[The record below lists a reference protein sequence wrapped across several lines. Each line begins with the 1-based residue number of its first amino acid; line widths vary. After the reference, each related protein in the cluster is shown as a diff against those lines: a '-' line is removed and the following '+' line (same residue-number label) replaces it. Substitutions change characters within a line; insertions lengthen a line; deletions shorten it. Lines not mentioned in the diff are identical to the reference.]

1 MIFSLL
7 PTTALNVFG
16 APTTGA
22 NIQVTAPTGG
32 DGWGDVVNAS
42 PSVLRITATNVTGAP
57 AVGSTVDVLFGGAE
71 SRPMV
76 VSQAAVSG
84 TSVKIDLFFNPS
96 VVPPGSSHSAIFINF
111 AALGLTRSPVTATSA
126 FSAGDVAVDAPLDW
140 ATPPTTRGTATWLPP
155 AEVLPSPPPVPTYP
169 ADPVAV
175 NVTGLDDEALLRLG
189 NGSAQ
194 LQIVLTGATFRTPA
208 TGVISPASITVSGAS
223 PNIAAGVALAP
234 DLVNPGHYLVTFPTP
249 HNLFAGAGLSFFVYN
264 GLVLHGGGSFVV
276 NVVDAGGWTIRSNV
290 ATGAVTRAGIVPPA
304 PPTPPTA
311 ITIPPGD
318 VRNAISEPDR
328 YARAFQLTVNM
339 NQLHTHVNDQSAVID
354 FLLDGP
360 DSPAATRV
368 RFLGNDGFTQTSTLD
383 NRFSVPNVA
392 GPGDDIGR
400 LLTAAGATIRNDVGG
415 AQTTPVIRVHEDS
428 QLFIHG
434 QFVQHPERLFSS
446 AGPGMM
452 PDGQLS
458 VITPTN
464 AGRDVRAWLSLSN
477 EGSAFLNYHGFTSHV
492 RPDAAVGNTALPGRF
507 VTHPT
512 VGRTPTDRGG
522 VVTATAGTNAIHGLT
537 GTLVLEVIG
546 IAAASD
552 NTRITARRVGGIGG
566 AAAYGTTL
574 VNNQLLT
581 FVGEVHGINW
591 TVGSVRNFSTGLML
605 DHVRMTERRPQSFHQ
620 IWNYPDAQG
629 GSAVRQSV
637 SSPLGGETPHQIR
650 LLGPRDFVWNLGG
663 DTIPGAGGPGLPPIG
678 TFTMVHNGVF
688 DTGAENVIDP
698 STITVSQFI
707 DPPTGRPAL
716 LITFDAPDR
725 RVFPAYGQIGWIEL
739 RNLALVPTRDGLTDD
754 IYVDA
759 SFGEWQGVGLN
770 MANVVWSPIP
780 SHRVWHAGDAAAT
793 PPTAPQWI
801 YIEHLT
807 AAQSAALHNLGRG
820 ILPNGQ
826 PRGVANSVMPTELEV
841 RTALNVSLGTTTT
854 PTTRTVADIDFQI
867 LGLSWMQTGGEV
879 VATGQNWRRR
889 QSNWQNTDL
898 LVGRR
903 AENALVL
910 RAGED
915 ARTLVSGQLGLPEVT
930 FIHGGD
936 HPWDNNATN
945 NAVANSRTARIEIEE
960 LSPGA
965 FNTGW
970 ADGVINLNI
979 APTEG
984 VQIMHAAWRIWSA
997 STAEGV
1003 RTPGTHG
1010 WQQVPFRDDD
1020 TLDPVGVIGV
1030 PTLTRDSLRLF
1041 IPRIEGDAAARNA
1054 TRTLTVVFYVSILAG
1069 YEHLIGE
1076 PITVVASGPAVANLA
1091 VDNREVTIAY
1101 VEDPISVELLS
1112 DRVHMEVGQVM
1123 TPFEITPISDIRITE
1138 RERGTLTR
1146 GTQLRIGIEADPIPV
1161 LGGHALV
1168 NTQVI
1173 LDDSGLEIRATQRGT
1188 GQNAYILLEVIRES
1202 QVDGASFTLTNNA
1215 VMGTFIP
1222 AIRYGVSV
1230 NAIPVAANP
1239 VPARYRENPI
1249 AQNTARGLTGRGH
1262 FDAIPY
1268 FVEVVTFE
1276 GFVYEGLPPGVG
1288 IPGPGLAPGANLR
1301 FWEGMS
1307 AMPTNVGG
1315 EFHLVQDPFTFVYT
1329 TPDLRVAMLNPRV
1342 FADIIGGELT
1352 YGGTPMQITFNGP
1365 SAMGDNVTVTLTVGS
1380 TQAVVNGVTVD
1391 IAAFAG
1397 ASGPAGSITTQI
1409 INDRSF
1415 VPLRFL
1421 ATAFGYVV
1429 DASGFPVIELR

>member
-7 PTTALNVFG
+7 PVTALNVFG
-16 APTTGA
+16 SAPTFIDVPASVVSGSDWAPVAHATGGVLRVHVT
-22 NIQVTAPTGG
+22 NSDTTLTAPITVPVLV
-32 DGWGDVVNAS
+32 DGSIPMNATTS
-42 PSVLRITATNVTGAP
+42 GPAVTVGAGFIVDLVFPNWLATFADDAMIRIPFESLGLDRGTAASQIRAAFVDYDAWVAP
-57 AVGSTVDVLFGGAE
+57 AAGALTGPGYVEIPAGVGPGATITTDGIV
-71 SRPMV
+71 SV
-76 VSQAAVSG
+76 VVPSG
-84 TSVKIDLFFNPS
+84 TLNPFE
-96 VVPPGSSHSAIFINF
+96 H
-111 AALGLTRSPVTATSA
+111 AALG
-126 FSAGDVAVDAPLDW
+126 AGNAHLLIRLSDDAEFAW
-140 ATPPTTRGTATWLPP
+140 ATTSGAITVVGHPTPNTVGFTVTPTVEPGVYRLEVIGSPLY
-155 AEVLPSPPPVPTYP
+155 VLPAAFDFSFAVHG
-169 ADPVAV
+169 ADFVQ
-175 NVTGLDDEALLRLG
+175 GE
-189 NGSAQ
+189 S
-194 LQIVLTGATFRTPA
+194 TFR
-208 TGVISPASITVSGAS
+208 VYF
-223 PNIAAGVALAP
+223 
-234 DLVNPGHYLVTFPTP
+234 D
-249 HNLFAGAGLSFFVYN
+249 AGLGARFLGIS
-264 GLVLHGGGSFVV
+264 GPIALVP
-276 NVVDAGGWTIRSNV
+276 A
-290 ATGAVTRAGIVPPA
+290 APPA

-339 NQLHTHVNDQSAVID
+339 NQLHTHINDQSAVID

-360 DSPAATRV
+360 DSGVPRV
-368 RFLGNDGFTQTSTLD
+368 RFMGGEAFTQTSAVD
-383 NRFSVPNVA
+383 NRFQTARVSA
-392 GPGDDIGR
+392 PGTDDAGR
-400 LLTAAGATIRNDVGG
+400 LLTLAGVTQRNDVGG
-415 AQTTPVIRVHEDS
+415 AQPTPIIRVHEDS

-446 AGPGMM
+446 QGPGMTA
-452 PDGQLS
+452 DGRLS
-458 VITPTN
+458 VIQPTN
-464 AGRDVRAWLSLSN
+464 AGRDVRAWLSLSS
-477 EGSAFLNYHGFTSHV
+477 EGSAFLNYHGFTGHA
-492 RPDAAVGNTALPGRF
+492 RPDNIMGVTALGPGRF
-507 VTHPT
+507 VPAP
-512 VGRTPTDRGG
+512 GGGGTDRGLA
-522 VVTATAGTNAIHGLT
+522 VSTATGTNAIHGLT